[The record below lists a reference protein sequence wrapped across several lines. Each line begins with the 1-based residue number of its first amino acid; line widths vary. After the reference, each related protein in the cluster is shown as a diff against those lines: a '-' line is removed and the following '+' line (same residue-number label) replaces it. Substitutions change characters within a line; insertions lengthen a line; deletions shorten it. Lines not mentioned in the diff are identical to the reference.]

1 MGKIFYVG
9 IRCYSTTMVLGS
21 HAENHLW
28 LIHNAK
34 FVVIMEFQLQTRTV
48 MRNITGAVNASR
60 EEVVQALDTIK
71 RTASQS
77 HDFPLQIIQNTVVN
91 MSQSSYSNMPGR
103 EALCK
108 RIARVRNE
116 NIPSQPQSLQDIDW

>member
-1 MGKIFYVG
+1 TQ
-9 IRCYSTTMVLGS
+9 SS
-21 HAENHLW
+21 PD
-28 LIHNAK
+28 
-34 FVVIMEFQLQTRTV
+34 
-48 MRNITGAVNASR
+48 ASR

-116 NIPSQPQSLQDIDW
+116 NIPSQPQSLQDIDQMRNQ